1 MVRNK
6 SRFRKG
12 VKVPK
17 MKEKPMTEKRQLE
30 LAEKHKRR
38 VSERLDHDLDLCSS
52 TEMVKTVKS
61 HRRTYEA
68 LVINGLQY
76 LTPKDLARTALLVG
90 ILSLWR
96 SYPKITC

>member
-1 MVRNK
+1 M
-6 SRFRKG
+6 SRM
-12 VKVPK
+12 KVHLDTQ
-17 MKEKPMTEKRQLE
+17 EHQFE
-30 LAEKHKRR
+30 LARKHKRR
-38 VSERLDHDLDLCSS
+38 VSEKLDHDLDLCSS
-52 TEMVKTVKS
+52 TEMVKTAKS

-76 LTPKDLARTALLVG
+76 LTPKDLARVVLLVG